1 MGSPIVAPNSSTRAE
16 SSSQERSAALWCISP
31 TAPHLTRSKV
41 GVVAEQ
47 AWHRRLST
55 DVPHVTADDR
65 RTSKGIPSVSV
76 LMGVRNAES
85 CVRRAVESI
94 RTQTLVDWEL
104 IVVDDGSVD
113 GTRAVLNRI
122 ASEDSRLVVLHH
134 AKSRG
139 LAHALNLAFSRA
151 SGRLIGRMD
160 ADDIAYPDRLETQV
174 AFLTTHPEIDV
185 LGTGIDL
192 VDEMGLQW
200 GTLRMPELHEQLQR
214 LRYRKPVPVA
224 HPTVVMRRAV
234 LERLGGYDGRL
245 QQHGEDADLWLRA
258 LRAGMQFHNL
268 QECLLRYR
276 VRRRPTLKTVLFFPA
291 IQARAALREGH
302 FLRFGGYSVGHLG
315 LGLLGYLGLFTPA
328 SMRRSE
334 LNGA

>member
-1 MGSPIVAPNSSTRAE
+1 M
-16 SSSQERSAALWCISP
+16 
-31 TAPHLTRSKV
+31 
-41 GVVAEQ
+41 
-47 AWHRRLST
+47 
-55 DVPHVTADDR
+55 TADDR

-302 FLRFGGYSVGHLG
+302 FLRYGGYSVGHLG